1 MIVGVFSGYYR
12 SGTTAWQK
20 AISEAGVL
28 VLHEPFTPS
37 LRKDLWSDRAKKL
50 HGWDV
55 FEDYFKLEPHVL
67 ARLWH
72 ELKYLSTPVVTD
84 FDSIKRVVEILD
96 KSDKEVVVKDN
107 QMWPFLDEI
116 SAEFGI
122 PTLFLERNPYDVVL
136 AHVEIFPNPE
146 KVLNSRTTYDRC
158 FYCDSVHRL
167 LGGKL
172 KQVRDKILWNVT
184 TAKKRAGGKHVH
196 YEKPEEV
203 VKALKKWGLDVKP
216 VKPIK
221 PRNSTS
227 TSGIC
232 QRS

>member
-1 MIVGVFSGYYR
+1 MILGVFSGYYR

-20 AISEAGVL
+20 AISKTGVL
-28 VLHEPFTPS
+28 VLHEPFSPS
-37 LRKDLWSDRAKKL
+37 LRKDLWSGRAKKL

-84 FDSIKRVVEILD
+84 FDSVRKLIEILD
-96 KSDKEVVVKDN
+96 KSDQEIVIKDN
-107 QMWPFLDEI
+107 QMWLFLDDLKEYGI
-116 SAEFGI
+116 SA
-122 PTLFLERNPYDVVL
+122 LFLERNPYDVVL

-146 KVLNSRTTYDRC
+146 KILNSRTTYDKC

-167 LGGKL
+167 LGGRL
-172 KQVRDKILWNVT
+172 NRVRDKILWNVT

-196 YEKPEEV
+196 YEKPDEV
-203 VKALKKWGLDVKP
+203 VKELKKWGLKVKP
-216 VKPIK
+216 VMPIK
-221 PRNSTS
+221 PREISTS
-227 TSGIC
+227 ETC
-232 QRS
+232 RR